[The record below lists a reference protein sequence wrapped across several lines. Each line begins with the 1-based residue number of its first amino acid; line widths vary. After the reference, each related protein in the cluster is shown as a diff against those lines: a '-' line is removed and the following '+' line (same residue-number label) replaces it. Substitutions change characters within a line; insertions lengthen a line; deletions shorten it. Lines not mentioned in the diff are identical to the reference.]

1 MNRALVAPTGQ
12 LERMANP
19 ALLCDASYY
28 GTLAAARAL
37 GKEGVPVFVAD
48 SQWVAPASWSCH
60 IAGRLSCPPVAD
72 VENFVDWLLWI
83 GKRHSN
89 CVICPTSDE
98 LCFVLAA
105 FREDLAQ
112 TFSLYQPELSVVEQL
127 LDKGR
132 LLEHA
137 RAVGLDVPETWLP
150 ESDADVDRAQR
161 ECAGP
166 ILIKPRT
173 QILLSTHNKG
183 SLIQREGTGLR
194 LAYERFIRGNT
205 YAPAVRERLSAATR
219 PMLQRYYPE
228 ATERVY
234 SLAGFR
240 DRTGC
245 HFVAFAANKVLQRPR
260 SMGVGLCFEEAVVD
274 QNLLEGGQELLKR
287 VGYYGVFELEFIRV
301 GGRSLLIDANP
312 RFYNQLAFDVARG
325 LPLPQLAYAGA
336 LGQEDVVERLF
347 AGLGGRRPS
356 RTHAFCNQL
365 SLGVM
370 VRAERILGAM
380 SGEEATRWRDWR
392 RDRNGSLV
400 DAVADPEDPGPYV
413 AEVARQVLDVVRSPR
428 LFWRIHRSR
437 PRLATHAE

>member
-1 MNRALVAPTGQ
+1 
-12 LERMANP
+12 MANP

-60 IAGRLSCPPVAD
+60 VAGRLWCPPVAD

-83 GKRHSN
+83 GKRHPQF
-89 CVICPTSDE
+89 VIYPTSDE
-98 LCFVLAA
+98 LCFILAA
-105 FREDLAQ
+105 YREDLAG
-112 TFSLYQPELSVVEQL
+112 TFALYQPELDVLERL

-150 ESDADVDRAQR
+150 ESDADLDRALR
-161 ECAGP
+161 ECGGP

-173 QILLSTHNKG
+173 QILLATHTKG
-183 SLIQREGTGLR
+183 SLVGRDAMGLR
-194 LAYERFIRGNT
+194 LAYERFVRGNT
-205 YAPAVRERLSAATR
+205 YGPAVRQRLSAATR

-240 DRTGC
+240 DRTGR
-245 HFVAFAANKVLQRPR
+245 HFVALAANKVLQRPR
-260 SMGVGLCFEEAVVD
+260 SMGVGLCFEEAIADRDLV
-274 QNLLEGGQELLKR
+274 EAGEELLKR

-301 GGRSLLIDANP
+301 NGRSLLIDANP
-312 RFYNQLAFDVARG
+312 RFYNQLAFDVVRG
-325 LPLPQLAYAGA
+325 LPLPQLAYAAA
-336 LGQEDVVERLF
+336 LGEDDEVARLV
-347 AGLGGRRPS
+347 AGVSALEPGK
-356 RTHAFCNQL
+356 THAFCNQFAF
-365 SLGVM
+365 GVM
-370 VRAERILGAM
+370 LGAERILGAM
-380 SGEEATRWRDWR
+380 SGEEAARWLDWR

-400 DAVADPEDPGPYV
+400 DAVADPDDPGPYV
-413 AEVARQVLDVVRSPR
+413 AEVARQVLDVMRSPR
-428 LFWRIHRSR
+428 QFWRIHRSR
-437 PRLATHAE
+437 PRIATDAE